1 MRSFFYAGYPFCKQN
16 HTLIATKSY
25 TYCKKIVHLLQ
36 KKSYTYCNKIVHLW
50 QKNRTLMAKIIK
62 NPCSFRKN
70 VVPLH
75 PN

>member
-16 HTLIATKSY
+16 HTHIAT
-25 TYCKKIVHLLQ
+25 
-36 KKSYTYCNKIVHLW
+36 KSYTYCNKIVHLL
-50 QKNRTLMAKIIK
+50 QQNHILIAKKSYTYGKNRTLMAKIIK